1 MPNLTPEA
9 PATHGVSRRPALLT
23 FLSAL
28 GFAVLSALA
37 FHPFNLW
44 WLAPAAVAPVIW
56 FLRAAGPTGLSPL
69 RATLLATLGCT
80 PFWAFEQRWVL
91 DISGIGFFPLTGYL
105 ALTSGAMFGLL
116 LFLHRRHPRVPL
128 ALLVPVVWVGVEY
141 FRGAMM
147 WDGYP
152 WYMLAHPLIEWP
164 SLAAPAAWIG
174 AYGVSFLVSLGIA
187 SVADALTGRR
197 VAGAL
202 GLLVCASVWLSA
214 AFLQGPLT
222 GEPVR
227 LAALQTNVRTAI
239 KNEWT
244 AEQRVDDFRDFLAW
258 TRALV
263 EEQPPEKRPV
273 LIAWPETMYPGYYL
287 QDSAIADLARRRDL
301 APALIENVE
310 LFRQALL
317 TVQSRI
323 GVPMIVGASA
333 YENVELIETPN
344 AGIDI
349 RHSRR
354 LNSAFLINNGRVQPD
369 YYAKLHLTPF
379 GEYMP
384 YISLWP
390 WLERQMLTIGL
401 GASGMRFDLGH
412 GESTA
417 PLIIPHARS
426 TIRIATPICF
436 EVTIP
441 SVCRRLIASNGTRK
455 ADLMVQITND
465 GWFGAV
471 DAGRRQHLQLA
482 RWRAVELATPILR
495 SANTGVSAAIDAHG
509 RLVASGTDQNPGAAR
524 VGGVLTAEIPLASP
538 ELPIYARIGDAVGW
552 LSFSLLAIGTLAAL
566 VRRTPASPAPTSPA
580 P

>member
-1 MPNLTPEA
+1 MINPTSEPTA
-9 PATHGVSRRPALLT
+9 SHGVPRRPGLISILSAFAFALL
-23 FLSAL
+23 SA
-28 GFAVLSALA
+28 AA
-37 FHPFNLW
+37 FHPLNLW
-44 WLAPAAVAPVIW
+44 WLAPAALLPAIVFLRLVAPS
-56 FLRAAGPTGLSPL
+56 RLSPL
-69 RATLLATLGCT
+69 RAALLATLGST

-105 ALTSGAMFGLL
+105 ALTTGAAFGLL
-116 LFLHRRHPRVPL
+116 LYLHRRLPRLPL
-128 ALLVPVVWVGVEY
+128 ALLLPVVWVGVEY
-141 FRGAMM
+141 FRGAIM

-164 SLAAPAAWIG
+164 PLAAPAAWIG
-174 AYGVSFLVSLGIA
+174 AYGVSFLVALALGSLADAVSGRRGVGIA
-187 SVADALTGRR
+187 
-197 VAGAL
+197 
-202 GLLVCASVWLSA
+202 GLLLSASVWLSA
-214 AFLQGPLT
+214 AALQAPLT

-239 KNEWT
+239 RDDWT
-244 AEQRVDDFRDFLAW
+244 ADQRVDDFRDFLAW

-263 EEQPPEKRPV
+263 EDQPPESRPI

-287 QDSAIADLARRRDL
+287 QDSAIEGLARRRDL
-301 APALIENVE
+301 APALVENVE
-310 LFRQALL
+310 LFQQALL

-323 GVPMIVGASA
+323 DVPMIVGASA
-333 YENVELIETPN
+333 YEGVELIETPN

-354 LNSAFLINNGRVQPD
+354 LNSAFLISGGSVQPD
-369 YYAKLHLTPF
+369 FYSKLHLTPF

-417 PLIIPHARS
+417 PLVIPHARS

-441 SVCRRLIASNGTRK
+441 SVCRRLIASRGTRK

-465 GWFGAV
+465 GWFGPV

-509 RLVASGTDQNPGAAR
+509 RLIASGTDQNPGAAR
-524 VGGVLTAEIPLASP
+524 IGGVLTAQIPLASP
-538 ELPIYARIGDAVGW
+538 DLPIYARIGDAVGW
-552 LSFSLLAIGTLAAL
+552 LCFLLLAAGALAGV
-566 VRRTPASPAPTSPA
+566 VRRPSVPTP
-580 P
+580 